1 MNRQEYNLKILDIIR
16 AKAKEYPDMRFH
28 QLLWAF
34 GVTIEG
40 DQFYEESEVT
50 LNRLL
55 KHYINNGSKNNTN

>member
-16 AKAKEYPDMRFH
+16 AKVQEYPDMRFH

-34 GVTIEG
+34 GATIEG

-50 LNRLL
+50 LDRIKKTLR
-55 KHYINNGSKNNTN
+55 K

>member
-16 AKAKEYPDMRFH
+16 AKAQEYPDMRFH

-34 GVTIEG
+34 GATIEG

-50 LNRLL
+50 LDRIKKTLR
-55 KHYINNGSKNNTN
+55 K

>member
-1 MNRQEYNLKILDIIR
+1 MNRQEYNLKILDII
-16 AKAKEYPDMRFH
+16 KAKVQECPDMRFH

-34 GVTIEG
+34 GVTTEK

-55 KHYINNGSKNNTN
+55 KTLHK

>member
-16 AKAKEYPDMRFH
+16 AKAQEYPDMRFH

-34 GVTIEG
+34 GVSNKE

-50 LNRLL
+50 FNRLL
-55 KHYINNGSKNNTN
+55 KTLHNGNKDGTN

>member
-16 AKAKEYPDMRFH
+16 AKAQEYPDMRLH
-28 QLLWAF
+28 QLLLAF

-50 LNRLL
+50 FNRLL
-55 KHYINNGSKNNTN
+55 KTLHK

>member
-16 AKAKEYPDMRFH
+16 AKAKECPDIRFH
-28 QLLWAF
+28 QLLWVF

-50 LNRLL
+50 FNRLL
-55 KHYINNGSKNNTN
+55 KTLHK

>member
-16 AKAKEYPDMRFH
+16 AKAQEYPDMRFH

-34 GVTIEG
+34 GITVEG

-50 LNRLL
+50 LSRILETL
-55 KHYINNGSKNNTN
+55 RK

>member
-1 MNRQEYNLKILDIIR
+1 MNKQKYNLKILDIIR
-16 AKAKEYPDMRFH
+16 AKAQEYPDMRFH

-50 LNRLL
+50 CNRLL
-55 KHYINNGSKNNTN
+55 ETLRK

>member
-16 AKAKEYPDMRFH
+16 AKAQEYPDMRFH

-34 GVTIEG
+34 GATIEG

-50 LNRLL
+50 FNRLL
-55 KHYINNGSKNNTN
+55 ETLHK

>member
-16 AKAKEYPDMRFH
+16 AKAQEYPDMRFH

-34 GVTIEG
+34 GASIEG

-50 LNRLL
+50 FNRLFKTL
-55 KHYINNGSKNNTN
+55 HK

>member
-16 AKAKEYPDMRFH
+16 AKAQEYPDMRFH

-34 GVTIEG
+34 GATVEG

-50 LNRLL
+50 CNRLL
-55 KHYINNGSKNNTN
+55 KTLRK

>member
-16 AKAKEYPDMRFH
+16 AKAQEYPDMRFH

-34 GVTIEG
+34 GATVEE

-50 LNRLL
+50 LDRIKKTLR
-55 KHYINNGSKNNTN
+55 K

>member
-16 AKAKEYPDMRFH
+16 AKAQEYPDMRFH

-34 GVTIEG
+34 GATIEG

-50 LNRLL
+50 FNRLL
-55 KHYINNGSKNNTN
+55 EALHK

>member
-16 AKAKEYPDMRFH
+16 AKVQEFPNMRFH

-34 GVTIEG
+34 CVSTED

-50 LNRLL
+50 FNRLL
-55 KHYINNGSKNNTN
+55 KALHK

>member
-16 AKAKEYPDMRFH
+16 AKAQEYPDMSFH

-34 GVTIEG
+34 GATIEG

-50 LNRLL
+50 FNRLL
-55 KHYINNGSKNNTN
+55 ETLHK